1 MQLELQHII
10 PIPLKD
16 KLLKRDSGIWNK
28 GLQFQQG
35 DFIKIKAPSGTGKT
49 TLVHII
55 YKLRNDF
62 DGHVVWDDKNLFG
75 IKAGELAIM
84 RQQHISIIF
93 QDLRLFPHLTA
104 RENIELKRVLQKPF
118 YEKNKIEEMAEQLGI
133 DSILHQKA
141 SMCSYG
147 EQQRIAIV
155 RALMQPFDWIIM
167 DEPFSHLDRANIDKA
182 SALIESE
189 CRKRNAGFIL
199 TDLED
204 DEHFKYTRILN
215 L

>member
-62 DGHVVWDDKNLFG
+62 DGNVVWNDKNLFG

-118 YEKNKIEEMAEQLGI
+118 YEKNSACYF
-133 DSILHQKA
+133 SY
-141 SMCSYG
+141 CS
-147 EQQRIAIV
+147 
-155 RALMQPFDWIIM
+155 
-167 DEPFSHLDRANIDKA
+167 
-182 SALIESE
+182 
-189 CRKRNAGFIL
+189 
-199 TDLED
+199 
-204 DEHFKYTRILN
+204 
-215 L
+215 